1 MIMRFKI
8 LIIKFAF
15 GYWHR
20 MLGVLLQQL
29 SLLLGKLS
37 FGGAELDLL
46 IKFQFMVIELLVG
59 FENVTLLGHFDDKVV
74 DVPDLR
80 Q

>member
-1 MIMRFKI
+1 
-8 LIIKFAF
+8 
-15 GYWHR
+15 

-29 SLLLGKLS
+29 RLFLGKLS

-59 FENVTLLGHFDDKVV
+59 FENVALLGHFDDKVV